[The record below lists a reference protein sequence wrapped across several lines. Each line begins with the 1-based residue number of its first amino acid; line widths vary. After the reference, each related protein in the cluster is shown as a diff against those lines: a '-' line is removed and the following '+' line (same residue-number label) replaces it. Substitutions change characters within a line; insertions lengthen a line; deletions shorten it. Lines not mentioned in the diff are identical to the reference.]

1 MVESTAPSA
10 RPRVRTAAFSA
21 IRATSCALQTER
33 NTAPSACQRISIGNT
48 CVRTAR
54 GSANRRTSP
63 SIPRMVESTAP
74 SAHRRRRLNANV
86 ACSSVRIAAHPARQ
100 TISSSD
106 PTVESAAQSARR
118 NPSRSLVQT
127 ANARC
132 SLRTSCPD
140 PTDETT
146 ARCASQ
152 KKKPWKTMTT
162 QRPRLRHRNQ
172 SQRLESASRA
182 YARLRARVKTTKP
195 SLDLKG
201 SLPDSQ
207 SHLRPNANAWRASD
221 KSLARLTTTK
231 PSLDLKGSLPDSQS
245 HLRPNA
251 NAWRASDKS
260 LARLTTTRASLV
272 LAVSLELRLESTASA
287 PKRRRATNNNN
298 NRNQHSAECLA
309 FRSHFYKIRN
319 NIISHPFLLHVT
331 SRPLVRPLVRPSV
344 LEGKSRA
351 SSGI

>member
-1 MVESTAPSA
+1 M
-10 RPRVRTAAFSA
+10 
-21 IRATSCALQTER
+21 
-33 NTAPSACQRISIGNT
+33 AC
-48 CVRTAR
+48 
-54 GSANRRTSP
+54 P
-63 SIPRMVESTAP
+63 
-74 SAHRRRRLNANV
+74 
-86 ACSSVRIAAHPARQ
+86 SVRIAAHPARQ

-182 YARLRARVKTTKP
+182 YARLRALVK
-195 SLDLKG
+195 
-201 SLPDSQ
+201 
-207 SHLRPNANAWRASD
+207 
-221 KSLARLTTTK
+221 TTK

-319 NIISHPFLLHVT
+319 NIISHPFLLPFTSLDVT
-331 SRPLVRPLVRPSV
+331 SARPSV
-344 LEGKSRA
+344 LKGKSRA
-351 SSGI
+351 SFGRI